1 MTSSAVAMLPRATSV
16 RQGDFSRRVP
26 RSAAA
31 RIRPKQRRG
40 ERLGKTRIVE
50 LDPQIVRG
58 MSPASPRRKRV
69 EEFLHAGMAL
79 IDFGGEA
86 VPMDLLSL
94 GNGSEASRSCLG

>member
-1 MTSSAVAMLPRATSV
+1 
-16 RQGDFSRRVP
+16 
-26 RSAAA
+26 
-31 RIRPKQRRG
+31 
-40 ERLGKTRIVE
+40 
-50 LDPQIVRG
+50 